1 MALTNKNITSART
14 FKHLSEFDR
23 GKIKALLEEG
33 LSRAQIARKLG
44 RHRSTIGR
52 EINRG
57 STIQRRSDLTT
68 YLFIA

>member
-1 MALTNKNITSART
+1 MALTKENTTPTRT

-33 LSRAQIARKLG
+33 LSPAQIARRLG

-52 EINRG
+52 EIKRG
-57 STIQRRSDLTT
+57 TTVQRRSDLTT
-68 YLFIA
+68 Y